1 MKEAME
7 MGRINAL
14 ESQEGDSK
22 KNYDNLILLHTSNLE
37 LFNEKINQMIAPFQP
52 DGKDYEP

>member
-7 MGRINAL
+7 VGRINAL

-37 LFNEKINQMIAPFQP
+37 LFNEKVNQMIAPFQP
-52 DGKDYEP
+52 DGKNYEP

>member
-7 MGRINAL
+7 VGRVNAL

-22 KNYDNLILLHTSNLE
+22 KNYDNLILLHTSNL
-37 LFNEKINQMIAPFQP
+37 
-52 DGKDYEP
+52 

>member
-7 MGRINAL
+7 VGRINAL

-37 LFNEKINQMIAPFQP
+37 LFNEKVNQMIAPFQP